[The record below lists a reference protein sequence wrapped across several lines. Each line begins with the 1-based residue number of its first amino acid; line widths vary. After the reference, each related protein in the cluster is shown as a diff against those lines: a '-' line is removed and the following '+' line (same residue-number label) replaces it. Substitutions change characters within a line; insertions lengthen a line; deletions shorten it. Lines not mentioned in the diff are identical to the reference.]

1 MVKATTASPAHTT
14 PDQRQPVRKKRKY
27 DSAGARRTRIEN
39 RRRALLGLPKLKRQ
53 RVTNRPYRFS
63 GKYRGKNGVE
73 KRKYKKRFLNGAETL
88 GEVSG
93 KKNVSANKSDA
104 KGRAATTQFEPVFG
118 KVPTTTRRLAPVEV

>member
-1 MVKATTASPAHTT
+1 M
-14 PDQRQPVRKKRKY
+14 RKKRKY
-27 DSAGARRTRIEN
+27 DSEGARRTRIEN

-73 KRKYKKRFLNGAETL
+73 KRKYKKRFLDDAETL
-88 GEVSG
+88 GKTSE

-104 KGRAATTQFEPVFG
+104 KAQAPKTQSGSIFG
-118 KVPTTTRRLAPVEV
+118 KVPTTTRRMAPVEV